1 MTGDGDNMK
10 MINPRN
16 QFPYFLRKMQTADL
30 SAVIE
35 IENVAQLHPWSQ
47 SSFQSSLD
55 SSHQC
60 YVLENVVS
68 DPNDKATIVA
78 YAVISTAADEAELL
92 NITVSPHSQRQGLGH
107 LLLQYL
113 SDSFDE
119 TMTSFFL
126 EVRRSNHQAIALY
139 DAHYF
144 NEVGVRANYYPS
156 NNGTREDAIIM
167 AKDLSL

>member
-1 MTGDGDNMK
+1 MK
-10 MINPRN
+10 IINPRN
-16 QFPYFLRKMQTADL
+16 QLPYCLREMNAGDL
-30 SAVIE
+30 HTVFQ
-35 IENVAQLHPWSQ
+35 IENVAQLHPWNQ
-47 SSFQSSLD
+47 ASFQSSLD

-60 YVLENVVS
+60 YVLENVAS
-68 DPNDKATIVA
+68 DHNDKVIIVA

-92 NITVSPHSQRQGLGH
+92 NITVSPHFQRQGLGH

-113 SDSFDE
+113 SDSFDK
-119 TMTSFFL
+119 TIASFFL

-156 NNGTREDAIIM
+156 NNGGREDAIIM
-167 AKDLSL
+167 AKSLSL

>member
-1 MTGDGDNMK
+1 MK
-10 MINPRN
+10 IKNPRN
-16 QFPYFLRKMQTADL
+16 QLSYVLREMKANDL
-30 SAVIE
+30 EAVLA
-35 IENVAQLHPWSQ
+35 IENIAQLHPWSQ

-60 YVLENVVS
+60 YVLVS
-68 DPNDKATIVA
+68 DVLDGNDKAAIVA

-92 NITVSPHSQRQGLGH
+92 NITVSPKCQRQGLGN

-119 TMTSFFL
+119 TIASFFL
-126 EVRRSNHQAIALY
+126 EVRRSNHHAIALY

-144 NEVGVRANYYPS
+144 NEVGVRANYYPC
-156 NNGTREDAIIM
+156 NNGAREDAIIM
-167 AKDLSL
+167 AKSLSF

>member
-1 MTGDGDNMK
+1 MK
-10 MINPRN
+10 IINPRN
-16 QFPYFLRKMQTADL
+16 QSSYCLREMKADDL
-30 SAVIE
+30 HAVLQ
-35 IENVAQLHPWSQ
+35 IENAAQLHPWSQ
-47 SSFQSSLD
+47 ASFQSSLD

-60 YVLENVVS
+60 YVLENAVS
-68 DPNDKATIVA
+68 DPNDKAVIVA

-92 NITVSPHSQRQGLGH
+92 NITVSPYSQRQGLGH

-113 SDSFDE
+113 SDSFDK
-119 TMTSFFL
+119 TIASFFL

-156 NNGTREDAIIM
+156 HNDGREDAIIM
-167 AKDLSL
+167 AKSLSL